1 MSFWIVLW
9 KIVLLGT
16 LAAFSI
22 MAVLVTIGGAFD
34 IVKLLKRLREDEAA
48 EEETSPPDNGN

>member
-34 IVKLLKRLREDEAA
+34 IVKLLKRLREDETHQ
-48 EEETSPPDNGN
+48 EETSPPDNGN